1 METPPEFG
9 QQLEKFRG
17 MPAQE
22 GRAAAFTFVR
32 DIRYG
37 DIGSRNPYDVLQ
49 AKKGTC
55 SGKHALLKLFLEGL
69 GYEVQTYFAKHDF
82 SKFPIRPWPESLAD
96 FRAKTLT
103 DYHDFLK
110 VNVDGNWL
118 TVDAIFD
125 TETKGYGFP
134 VADWDGNADMILP
147 VQAEEI
153 FQAQGDPEE
162 HKKSLISALPEQ
174 VQKDRKL
181 FLTALTKMLDEK
193 RLA

>member
-1 METPPEFG
+1 METPSEFK
-9 QQLEKFRG
+9 QQLESFKQ

-22 GRAAAFTFVR
+22 GRAAAFKFVR
-32 DIRYG
+32 DIHYG
-37 DIGSRNPYDVLQ
+37 DIGSRDPFFVLQ
-49 AKKGTC
+49 AKKGTW

-110 VNVDGNWL
+110 VDVGGNWL

-125 TETKGYGFP
+125 AETKIASTVSQF
-134 VADWDGNADMILP
+134 
-147 VQAEEI
+147 
-153 FQAQGDPEE
+153 
-162 HKKSLISALPEQ
+162 
-174 VQKDRKL
+174 
-181 FLTALTKMLDEK
+181 
-193 RLA
+193 